1 MALAI
6 LVKKFHIE
14 DPEAYHEVMRMDSN
28 TFW

>member
-6 LVKKFHIE
+6 LVEKLHIE
-14 DPEAYHEVMRMDSN
+14 DPEAYHKMMSIKYK